1 MAQQAWQIMGEITEI
16 IASFLECFVLVMVRD
31 ENLRELNVNVI
42 SRFTICVKGEIR
54 EWQFSLFIVIFREKH
69 VIFSVI
75 LREIT
80 EITWIWREMEFT
92 A

>member
-1 MAQQAWQIMGEITEI
+1 
-16 IASFLECFVLVMVRD
+16 MVRD
-31 ENLRELNVNVI
+31 ENLRELSMNVI
-42 SRFTICVKGEIR
+42 SRFTIWVKRKIR
-54 EWQFSLFIVIFREKH
+54 DPQFSFFIVILGEKH